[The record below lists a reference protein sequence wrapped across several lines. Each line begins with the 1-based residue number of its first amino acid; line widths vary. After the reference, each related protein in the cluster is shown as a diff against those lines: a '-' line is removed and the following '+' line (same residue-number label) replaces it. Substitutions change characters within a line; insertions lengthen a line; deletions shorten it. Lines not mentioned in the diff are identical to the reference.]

1 MHETPDL
8 VFAKDR
14 QGRYTFVNPAAAR
27 FSGRTPEDIVGKTD
41 QELFP
46 DSSFTHSD
54 RRVLD
59 SDAPWCRRIICWST
73 GSAASSSPP
82 KFLTA
87 MTRAGPWACWAL
99 RATSPSCARPSPSC
113 KSYDVLRQAE
123 QLARLGSWT
132 WELDTEH
139 FQASEMMYVMNG
151 LDPRVRR

>member
-59 SDAPWCRRIICWST
+59 SDAPWCRRIIA
-73 GSAASSSPP
+73 GQRAAPP
-82 KFLTA
+82 L
-87 MTRAGPWACWAL
+87 PVHQNSL
-99 RATSPSCARPSPSC
+99 P
-113 KSYDVLRQAE
+113 Q
-123 QLARLGSWT
+123 
-132 WELDTEH
+132 
-139 FQASEMMYVMNG
+139 
-151 LDPRVRR
+151 